1 MDQRKG
7 IMSRVDVKPS
17 RSWREIA
24 QLAANEQNPQKVLQ
38 LAQELIRA
46 LDLESDEQMG
56 KITAAQKAEKGAA

>member
-1 MDQRKG
+1 
-7 IMSRVDVKPS
+7 MSRVDVKPS